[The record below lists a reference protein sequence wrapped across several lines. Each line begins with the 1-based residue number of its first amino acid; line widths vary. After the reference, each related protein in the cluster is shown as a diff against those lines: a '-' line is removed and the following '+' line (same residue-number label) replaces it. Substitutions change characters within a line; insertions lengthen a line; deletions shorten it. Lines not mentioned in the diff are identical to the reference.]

1 MNNFTRNRLDF
12 FGQMFHIGTEFN
24 AKVGDF
30 WSAVRPRQ
38 DLADEIDDN
47 NPYAIGGKRSF
58 VPALGKIVWE
68 LSEALAV
75 QIPFSARIYQLD
87 DGRRIGY
94 VRVPHYDYD
103 EGAAEEFAKL
113 IAHFENETEAL
124 VIDQVNNPGGSMF
137 QMYAILSCLTDRPL
151 TLPKHQL
158 SLNEDDAAMASDTIE
173 LAEAGE
179 AVPSDERPS
188 PAWVAYSR
196 FVLSEIEA
204 GRRRLTNPTYL
215 FGVTEIRPKQNHYTK
230 RIFVLINELDFSAAE
245 FFAAILQDNKRA
257 RLFGC
262 KTAGAGGCVRR
273 LTDLPGI
280 QKFGIDYIEI
290 TWTIA
295 WRTNGQPI
303 EGKGV
308 QPDVSYSVT
317 AEDFRSGYSGYRQA
331 LLTTIGTEIH

>member
-1 MNNFTRNRLDF
+1 MNNLTGNRINFTRR
-12 FGQMFHIGTEFN
+12 MFTIGKEFN

-30 WSAVRPRQ
+30 WSAVRPSQ
-38 DLADEIDDN
+38 DLTDEIDDS

-58 VPALGKIVWE
+58 VPVLGKIVWE
-68 LSEALAV
+68 LPKALAV
-75 QIPFSARIYQLD
+75 QIPFSGCIYELD

-94 VRVPHYDYD
+94 VRVPHYEHD
-103 EGAAEEFAKL
+103 ESAAKQFAKL

-137 QMYAILSCLTDRPL
+137 HMYAILSCLTDRPL

-158 SLNEDDAAMASDTIE
+158 SLNDDDKAMASNTIE
-173 LAEAGE
+173 LAKAGE
-179 AVPSDERPS
+179 ALPSDERPS
-188 PAWVAYSR
+188 PELVAYSR

-215 FGVTEIRPKQNHYTK
+215 FGVTEILPNQNNYTK
-230 RIFVLINELDFSAAE
+230 RLFVLINELDFSAAE
-245 FFAAILQDNKRA
+245 FLAAILQDNKRA
-257 RLFGC
+257 TLFGC

-273 LTDLPGI
+273 LPDLPG
-280 QKFGIDYIEI
+280 QQEFGIDYIEI

-303 EGKGV
+303 ENFGV
-308 QPDVSYSVT
+308 QPDVSYGIT
-317 AEDFRSGYSGYRQA
+317 ADDLQSGYSGYRQA
-331 LLTTIGTEIH
+331 LMTTMGT